1 MQIPAP
7 IIPDPESLDDAP
19 GVAPNLRPA
28 MTIIPEEQREKI
40 DSYKEAFAQ
49 FDRKYKWGE
58 VLFQLTNK

>member
-19 GVAPNLRPA
+19 GAVPKLRPA

-49 FDRKYKWGE
+49 FDRKYK
-58 VLFQLTNK
+58 